1 MTSVLNSKN
10 YYDFHHIPLHERRST
25 AKGDPHARISL
36 FLLLLTQEGY
46 ELDQVESL
54 TEDELDRLIAE
65 TKVTSKDRDT
75 PRLRKTIAAYF
86 YEYAM
91 RKALKREKE

>member
-1 MTSVLNSKN
+1 MTFITSH
-10 YYDFHHIPLHERRST
+10 YMTDDQLHREVPMQES
-25 AKGDPHARISL
+25 HYFSSY
-36 FLLLLTQEGY
+36 LLKRDI

-65 TKVTSKDRDT
+65 TKVTSKDRET
-75 PRLRKTIAAYF
+75 PRLRKAMAAYF

-91 RKALKREKE
+91 RKAFRREKE

>member
-1 MTSVLNSKN
+1 MTFITSHYMREDQLQRE
-10 YYDFHHIPLHERRST
+10 IPMQESHYFS
-25 AKGDPHARISL
+25 SY
-36 FLLLLTQEGY
+36 LLKRDI

>member
-1 MTSVLNSKN
+1 MNRE
-10 YYDFHHIPLHERRST
+10 IPLQESRYFTS
-25 AKGDPHARISL
+25 
-36 FLLLLTQEGY
+36 FLLKKDV

>member
-1 MTSVLNSKN
+1 MKEDQL
-10 YYDFHHIPLHERRST
+10 HREIPMQESHYFVSY
-25 AKGDPHARISL
+25 
-36 FLLLLTQEGY
+36 LLKRDI
-46 ELDQVESL
+46 ELDQVETL
-54 TEDELDRLIAE
+54 TDDELDRLIAE

-91 RKALKREKE
+91 RKAEKRDRT

>member
-1 MTSVLNSKN
+1 MTFITSHYMREDQLQRE
-10 YYDFHHIPLHERRST
+10 IPMQESHYFS
-25 AKGDPHARISL
+25 SY
-36 FLLLLTQEGY
+36 LLKRDI

-54 TEDELDRLIAE
+54 TDDELDRLIAE

-91 RKALKREKE
+91 RKALKREVK